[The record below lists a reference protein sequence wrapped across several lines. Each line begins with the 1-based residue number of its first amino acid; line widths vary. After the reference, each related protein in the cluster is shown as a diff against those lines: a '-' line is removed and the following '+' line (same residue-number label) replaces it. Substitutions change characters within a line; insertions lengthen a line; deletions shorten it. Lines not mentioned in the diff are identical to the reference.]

1 MCSTTQSFKKSTPRL
16 LMAVSISG
24 AVGNSLLRVQ
34 YITAPSSKSTRP
46 HRSSGSA
53 VVDLKTPGARRREHK
68 AIRRPP
74 AEYARTMP
82 AKKSITKTKEGS
94 WLVLR
99 APAREDDE
107 NAAAGKNFSAP
118 RPLCGREWW
127 WL

>member
-53 VVDLKTPGARRREHK
+53 VVDLKTPEARRREHK
-68 AIRRPP
+68 AVRRPP
-74 AEYARTMP
+74 AEYARTVP
-82 AKKSITKTKEGS
+82 AALG
-94 WLVLR
+94 
-99 APAREDDE
+99 APGASPDYLGAHSEPIADR
-107 NAAAGKNFSAP
+107 K
-118 RPLCGREWW
+118 R
-127 WL
+127 